1 MILFAPL
8 FLIAAAHTL
17 PRLRPIV
24 LAGRAP
30 AAKIVGKITRTT
42 VKAATRKST
51 SDLLDMH
58 ALIEENRG
66 EVLDAFEAVA

>member
-30 AAKIVGKITRTT
+30 AKIVVKITRTT

-58 ALIEENRG
+58 ALIEVNRG
-66 EVLDAFEAVA
+66 EVFDAFEAVA